1 MTISELTE
9 RELVARVQEHLGV
22 SPSWLV
28 VGIGDDAAVVEP
40 ERNRLEV
47 LTVDAVIDGVHFDRR
62 FTPPDAIGHRALAVN
77 LSDLAAMGAQPRLAL
92 LSFALP
98 ADLPCDDFDAI
109 VRGIMRLAKQHGVV
123 VVGGNLTRT
132 PGPLAID
139 ITAVGVAKR
148 RQVLTRSGALPGDH
162 LYVTG
167 TLGASAAGLQ
177 ALRSGDATASAVC
190 IERYLRPTPRVRA
203 GLLLARNR
211 AASSCID
218 LSDGLADGVARLSEA
233 SGVGI
238 AVNREAVPLEG
249 DAAQWF
255 AAHDHDA
262 VLSAAAQS
270 DDYELLFTV
279 RPRHHKRLKAM
290 ERHGGVA
297 LTRIGVCTDTPGV
310 VLRSASSTIVQTLPA
325 GFTHFR

>member
-1 MTISELTE
+1 MTVSDLTE
-9 RELVARVQEHLGV
+9 RALVARVQQHLAAP
-22 SPSWLV
+22 PSWLT
-28 VGIGDDAAVVEP
+28 VGIGDDAAVLEP

-77 LSDLAAMGAQPRLAL
+77 LSDLAAMGALPRLAL

-98 ADLPCDDFDAI
+98 PDLLCDDFDAI
-109 VRGIMRLAKQHGVV
+109 VRGITVLAAQQHVT

-132 PGPLAID
+132 PGPLSID
-139 ITAVGVAKR
+139 ITAMGTAKR
-148 RQVLTRSGALPGDH
+148 RQILTRDGARPGDH

-167 TLGASAAGLQ
+167 ALGASAAGLLMLQ
-177 ALRSGDATASAVC
+177 SSAAETATAC
-190 IERYLRPTPRVRA
+190 TERYLRPIPRVRA

-233 SGVGI
+233 SQVGI
-238 AVNREAVPLEG
+238 VVQRESVPVDRDAVKWCV
-249 DAAQWF
+249 
-255 AAHDHDA
+255 AHDRDPIH
-262 VLSAAAQS
+262 VAAQS

-279 RPRHHKRLKAM
+279 RPRHGGRLKAVV
-290 ERHGGVA
+290 RHGGVP

-310 VLRSASSTIVQTLPA
+310 VLQSSSSTSAQTLPA